1 MCENVPEVRM
11 IHMYMDHRD
20 NLDDVMNSHTNSNVY
35 CHYSSQLY
43 HYADDVRSPCV
54 ILQELPEFDKAIV
67 EHDKLDKA
75 TSNEVHK
82 TRKPTPSINLAT
94 AKGNKKVAA
103 IDEGSVQ
110 HETKR
115 ATSKGKENINYLHE
129 MVNLGMDDMW
139 GEFKLD
145 GSRNNPLCFSFLSCF
160 SSGGK
165 DPVLLPRV
173 LQFAFSPIEEIRKVV

>member
-1 MCENVPEVRM
+1 M
-11 IHMYMDHRD
+11 
-20 NLDDVMNSHTNSNVY
+20 
-35 CHYSSQLY
+35 
-43 HYADDVRSPCV
+43 
-54 ILQELPEFDKAIV
+54 
-67 EHDKLDKA
+67 
-75 TSNEVHK
+75 
-82 TRKPTPSINLAT
+82 NLAT

-145 GSRNNPLCFSFLSCF
+145 GSRNKPLCFSFFSCF

-173 LQFAFSPIEEIRKVV
+173 LQFAFSPIEEISKVV